1 MKVSNQWSRPKRLWW
16 WIFIWYL
23 AMVTIATRFKQKAWC
38 WLKTIIIVQKKFIM
52 GRKPYIVFDFL
63 WFVCTQ
69 LNLLMTFKQT
79 WKVSK
84 EKKFNVALQFHAKN
98 YTIWSFWFL
107 KDNVQFLGALL
118 YFEET
123 QNATANVN
131 FLISTRRLTS
141 ITKNNKVQDLH
152 YILHFVKVKQHTH
165 LSV

>member
-1 MKVSNQWSRPKRLWW
+1 MNIHLIPCDGDNCDQVQAKGMVLTKDYNNCPKE
-16 WIFIWYL
+16 IYHGKD
-23 AMVTIATRFKQKAWC
+23 TIHCVW
-38 WLKTIIIVQKKFIM
+38 
-52 GRKPYIVFDFL
+52 FL

-69 LNLLMTFKQT
+69 LNLFLTFKLT

-107 KDNVQFLGALL
+107 KNNVQFLL

-165 LSV
+165 YQCKSLPITYF

>member
-1 MKVSNQWSRPKRLWW
+1 MLIFYSFVLILYSSIYRSFMKVSNQWSRPKRLWW

-69 LNLLMTFKQT
+69 LNLFITFKLT

-84 EKKFNVALQFHAKN
+84 EKKFNIALQFHAKN

-107 KDNVQFLGALL
+107 KNNVQFLGVLL

-123 QNATANVN
+123 QNVNV
-131 FLISTRRLTS
+131 
-141 ITKNNKVQDLH
+141 KHK
-152 YILHFVKVKQHTH
+152 
-165 LSV
+165 